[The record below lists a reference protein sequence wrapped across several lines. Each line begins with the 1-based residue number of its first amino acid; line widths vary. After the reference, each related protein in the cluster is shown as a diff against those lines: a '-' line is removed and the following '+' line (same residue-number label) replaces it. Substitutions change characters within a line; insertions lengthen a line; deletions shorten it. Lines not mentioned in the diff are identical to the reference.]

1 MGRWSF
7 RKNTFYFSCS
17 SQCKSSFDIDFLNT
31 LVFSESCVLYYTLCF
46 CIIDLGQC
54 CLKCVID
61 PADEMASVSG
71 RKPWAI
77 SPGSVYSRVW
87 WTATPTSTKFLCTF
101 PPEFK
106 TDLFVGSHFFSSEE
120 NSVFNVFGFNQGGW
134 TIHLVCSLT
143 PPPPSFPSIP
153 LLHPSSP
160 VGRYLTSYLICHLRN
175 ETFVT
180 VHPRNGKRRWPW
192 VE

>member
-1 MGRWSF
+1 MKHQGKTLF
-7 RKNTFYFSCS
+7 TFHAAVCVKAVLILIFS
-17 SQCKSSFDIDFLNT
+17 NT
-31 LVFSESCVLYYTLCF
+31 LVFSESGVLYYTLCF
-46 CIIDLGQC
+46 CIIGLVQC
-54 CLKCVID
+54 CLKCIID

-87 WTATPTSTKFLCTF
+87 GTATPTSTKFLCTF

-106 TDLFVGSHFFSSEE
+106 TDLFVGSHLFSEE
-120 NSVFNVFGFNQGGW
+120 DSVFNVLGFNQGGW

-143 PPPPSFPSIP
+143 PPPPPFPSIP

-160 VGRYLTSYLICHLRN
+160 VGIYLTIYLICHLRN

-180 VHPRNGKRRWPW
+180 VHQRNGKRRWPW